1 MYEID
6 SLAWWKIEYL
16 TQVLSYLAAHI
27 EREGEDI
34 EMDNAIESLI
44 EILRDIV
51 KSETETHVR
60 NQ

>member
-6 SLAWWKIEYL
+6 SLVWWKIEYL
-16 TQVLSYLAAHI
+16 TQVLYYLAVHV
-27 EREGEDI
+27 EREDEDI
-34 EMDNAIESLI
+34 EWDNVIGSLI
-44 EILRDIV
+44 ENLRDIV